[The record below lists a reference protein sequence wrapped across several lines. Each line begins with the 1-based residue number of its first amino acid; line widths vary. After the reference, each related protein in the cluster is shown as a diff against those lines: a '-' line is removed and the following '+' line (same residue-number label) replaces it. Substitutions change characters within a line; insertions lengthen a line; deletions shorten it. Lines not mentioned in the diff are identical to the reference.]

1 MMIENKNNELNNE
14 LMSWVDNAAE
24 MISSTS
30 NDFKINSFAENPML
44 FARAKYIWLKL
55 KPAIENSGYP
65 NLKLILNF
73 EDEDGNLLSE
83 VVLPFSFLRMLP
95 NSELGNYKIE
105 TLKKLWSSDLSEKMR
120 NEKITIKNP
129 SYFDFGL
136 LKDVSPLLEKQYKEI
151 VLLTISSLE
160 LFTSSEGYKES
171 VRFDYLNS
179 LMNFLFPPKFGD
191 TVNSNFTRERNY
203 VNFNHLLMNK
213 SQTKILGYDLNS
225 NKHKEHTD
233 SGGFVVSFYC
243 KYYNE
248 LVNSIKDDGG
258 NIKKEK
264 VNLILNF
271 LEFAIE
277 TGINENYFTINT
289 IQNIFELINKLK
301 EVFPDTK
308 SPLISISKSKHP
320 ETYSF
325 LNTMIDDINFDS
337 FKDNDDFKT
346 YYDRNDVILRY
357 ETLEVPK
364 LVTKEELLKYL
375 CLEE

>member
-1 MMIENKNNELNNE
+1 M
-14 LMSWVDNAAE
+14 
-24 MISSTS
+24 
-30 NDFKINSFAENPML
+30 
-44 FARAKYIWLKL
+44 
-55 KPAIENSGYP
+55 
-65 NLKLILNF
+65 NL
-73 EDEDGNLLSE
+73 
-83 VVLPFSFLRMLP
+83 P
-95 NSELGNYKIE
+95 
-105 TLKKLWSSDLSEKMR
+105 
-120 NEKITIKNP
+120 
-129 SYFDFGL
+129 
-136 LKDVSPLLEKQYKEI
+136 
-151 VLLTISSLE
+151 
-160 LFTSSEGYKES
+160 
-171 VRFDYLNS
+171 
-179 LMNFLFPPKFGD
+179 FPPKFGD
-191 TVNSNFTRERNY
+191 VANSNCTQERSY

-213 SQTKILGYDLNS
+213 SQRKMLGYDLDS
-225 NKHKEHTD
+225 NKFKEHKD

-258 NIKKEK
+258 NVKKEK

-308 SPLISISKSKHP
+308 SPLISISKSKYP

-325 LNTMIDDINFDS
+325 LNTMINVVDFES
-337 FKDNDDFKT
+337 FKYNDDLKT

-357 ETLEVPK
+357 ETLEAPK

>member
-1 MMIENKNNELNNE
+1 MIENKNNE

-44 FARAKYIWLKL
+44 FSRAKYIWLKL
-55 KPAIENSGYP
+55 KPAVESNGCS

-83 VVLPFSFLRMLP
+83 VVSPFSFSRILP
-95 NSELGNYKIE
+95 NSEVGNYKIE

-120 NEKITIKNP
+120 SEKITIKNP
-129 SYFDFGL
+129 SYVDFGL
-136 LKDVSPLLEKQYKEI
+136 LKDVSHLLEKQYKEI
-151 VLLTISSLE
+151 VLLTISNFE

-191 TVNSNFTRERNY
+191 VANSNFTQERSY

-213 SQTKILGYDLNS
+213 TQRKMLGYDLEGD
-225 NKHKEHTD
+225 KLKEHKD
-233 SGGFVVSFYC
+233 SGGFVVFFYC

-258 NIKKEK
+258 NVKKEK

-301 EVFPDTK
+301 EYFLTQNRHLFQLQK
-308 SPLISISKSKHP
+308 ANIQKH
-320 ETYSF
+320 
-325 LNTMIDDINFDS
+325 
-337 FKDNDDFKT
+337 
-346 YYDRNDVILRY
+346 ILF
-357 ETLEVPK
+357 
-364 LVTKEELLKYL
+364 
-375 CLEE
+375 